1 MAALKNANCV
11 DYIDFAA
18 LSLRQICALAT
29 LCPGNFVPWQL
40 CALATLRLGVFARDF
55 STLLAAEN
63 VSIF

>member
-29 LCPGNFVPWQL
+29 L
-40 CALATLRLGVFARDF
+40 RLGVFARDF